1 MATKIRLRRMGARNN
16 PFYRLV
22 VADSRFATTGRYLE
36 VLGWYD
42 PKKAKD
48 NFSVKLDRV
57 EYWQG
62 VGAQMSSTAKS
73 LIKKARAGEG
83 VEPGT
88 APEKKTVDTQALLDE
103 VPEQVEQ
110 PVDVSAEASAKAEEP
125 VVEAAAEETP
135 AAEEAATEAPADVS
149 GEADEAKTEEAAPA
163 EEAPAEEPAEEVKA
177 EEAPAEA
184 DEAAPVEDVSGEAD
198 EAKPEAPEKQES

>member
-1 MATKIRLRRMGARNN
+1 MATKIRLRRMGARNK

-42 PKKAKD
+42 PKKVKD

-57 EYWQG
+57 DYWQG
-62 VGAQMSSTAKS
+62 VGAQMSFTAKS

-88 APEKKTVDTQALLDE
+88 TPEKKTVDTQALLDAVSE
-103 VPEQVEQ
+103 PVEK
-110 PVDVSAEASAKAEEP
+110 PVEEPVVDVSAEASAKAET
-125 VVEAAAEETP
+125 A
-135 AAEEAATEAPADVS
+135 
-149 GEADEAKTEEAAPA
+149 A
-163 EEAPAEEPAEEVKA
+163 EEAPAADVSGKA
-177 EEAPAEA
+177 EETKPEEAAEPAAEKAAAEKAPAAEGAKSEETSASAEA
-184 DEAAPVEDVSGEAD
+184 TADKPAEDVSGEAD
-198 EAKPEAPEKQES
+198 KAQSEAPEKPESSS

>member
-1 MATKIRLRRMGARNN
+1 MATKIRLRRMGARNK

-42 PKKAKD
+42 PKQAED

-57 EYWQG
+57 DYWQG

-83 VEPGT
+83 VAPGA
-88 APEKKTVDTQALLDE
+88 APEKKQVDTQALIDA
-103 VPEQVEQ
+103 VPEQVEK
-110 PVDVSAEASAKAEEP
+110 PVVEEVVEVVEEVAEEASAPAEEVAAPVTEEAPKAAADVSAEADEAKAEE
-125 VVEAAAEETP
+125 V
-135 AAEEAATEAPADVS
+135 ATE
-149 GEADEAKTEEAAPA
+149 
-163 EEAPAEEPAEEVKA
+163 
-177 EEAPAEA
+177 
-184 DEAAPVEDVSGEAD
+184 
-198 EAKPEAPEKQES
+198 EAPEKQES

>member
-1 MATKIRLRRMGARNN
+1 MATKIRLRRMGARNK

-42 PKKAKD
+42 PKQAEA

-57 EYWQG
+57 DYWQG

-83 VEPGT
+83 VAPGA
-88 APEKKTVDTQALLDE
+88 APEKKQVDTQALIDA
-103 VPEQVEQ
+103 VPEQVET
-110 PVDVSAEASAKAEEP
+110 PAVEEV
-125 VVEAAAEETP
+125 VVEE
-135 AAEEAATEAPADVS
+135 VV
-149 GEADEAKTEEAAPA
+149 A
-163 EEAPAEEPAEEVKA
+163 EEAPASIEATVDEPAEE
-177 EEAPAEA
+177 
-184 DEAAPVEDVSGEAD
+184 AAIED
-198 EAKPEAPEKQES
+198 APEKQES

>member
-22 VADSRFATTGRYLE
+22 VADTRFATTGRYLE

-57 EYWQG
+57 DYWQG
-62 VGAQMSSTAKS
+62 VGAQMSSTTKS

-83 VEPGT
+83 VAPGA

-103 VPEQVEQ
+103 VPEKVEA
-110 PVDVSAEASAKAEEP
+110 PVEP
-125 VVEAAAEETP
+125 VVEATAEEV
-135 AAEEAATEAPADVS
+135 A
-149 GEADEAKTEEAAPA
+149 TEEAAPA
-163 EEAPAEEPAEEVKA
+163 EEV
-177 EEAPAEA
+177 
-184 DEAAPVEDVSGEAD
+184 
-198 EAKPEAPEKQES
+198 PEKQES

>member
-22 VADSRFATTGRYLE
+22 VADSRFATTGRILE

-48 NFSVKLDRV
+48 NFSVKLDRID
-57 EYWQG
+57 YWQG

-83 VEPGT
+83 VEPGA
-88 APEKKTVDTQALLDE
+88 APVKKTVDTQAMLDA
-103 VPEQVEQ
+103 VPEQAEK
-110 PVDVSAEASAKAEEP
+110 PVEEP
-125 VVEAAAEETP
+125 VVEEAAAEE
-135 AAEEAATEAPADVS
+135 AVV
-149 GEADEAKTEEAAPA
+149 A
-163 EEAPAEEPAEEVKA
+163 EEAPAEE
-177 EEAPAEA
+177 
-184 DEAAPVEDVSGEAD
+184 
-198 EAKPEAPEKQES
+198 APEKQES

>member
-22 VADSRFATTGRYLE
+22 VADSRFAATGRYLE

-42 PKKAKD
+42 PKKAEK

-83 VEPGT
+83 VEPGA
-88 APEKKTVDTQALLDE
+88 APEKKTVDTQAILDG
-103 VPEQVEQ
+103 VPEAVE
-110 PVDVSAEASAKAEEP
+110 AP
-125 VVEAAAEETP
+125 VVEEVAAA
-135 AAEEAATEAPADVS
+135 
-149 GEADEAKTEEAAPA
+149 EAAPA
-163 EEAPAEEPAEEVKA
+163 E
-177 EEAPAEA
+177 
-184 DEAAPVEDVSGEAD
+184 D
-198 EAKPEAPEKQES
+198 APEKQES

>member
-1 MATKIRLRRMGARNN
+1 MATKIRLRRMGARNK

-42 PKKAKD
+42 PKKAED
-48 NFSVKLDRV
+48 NFSVKIDRV
-57 EYWQG
+57 DYWQG

-83 VEPGT
+83 VAPGA
-88 APEKKTVDTQALLDE
+88 APEAKQVDTQALIDA
-103 VPEQVEQ
+103 VPDMVEK
-110 PVDVSAEASAKAEEP
+110 PAEPVVDVSAEAEEAKAEE
-125 VVEAAAEETP
+125 VVEEAAEETK
-135 AAEEAATEAPADVS
+135 APADV
-149 GEADEAKTEEAAPA
+149 PA
-163 EEAPAEEPAEEVKA
+163 EEAKA

-184 DEAAPVEDVSGEAD
+184 PEAAAE
-198 EAKPEAPEKQES
+198 EAPEKQES

>member
-57 EYWQG
+57 DYWQG

-83 VEPGT
+83 VEPG
-88 APEKKTVDTQALLDE
+88 ASPEKKTVDTQAVLDA

-110 PVDVSAEASAKAEEP
+110 PVEEP
-125 VVEAAAEETP
+125 VLEEVVAEEAP
-135 AAEEAATEAPADVS
+135 VAEEAAA
-149 GEADEAKTEEAAPA
+149 
-163 EEAPAEEPAEEVKA
+163 EAPAEEP
-177 EEAPAEA
+177 PAE
-184 DEAAPVEDVSGEAD
+184 
-198 EAKPEAPEKQES
+198 EAPEKQES

>member
-57 EYWQG
+57 DYWQG

-83 VEPGT
+83 VEPGA
-88 APEKKTVDTQALLDE
+88 APEKKTVDTQAILDG
-103 VPEQVEQ
+103 VPEAVE
-110 PVDVSAEASAKAEEP
+110 AP
-125 VVEAAAEETP
+125 VVEEVAAA
-135 AAEEAATEAPADVS
+135 
-149 GEADEAKTEEAAPA
+149 EAAPA
-163 EEAPAEEPAEEVKA
+163 E
-177 EEAPAEA
+177 
-184 DEAAPVEDVSGEAD
+184 D
-198 EAKPEAPEKQES
+198 APEKQES